1 MLDKLLSELGL
12 NSKEQTVYKLIL
24 EKGKVAPT
32 VLARLA
38 KINRTTVYSVAKELL
53 HKGLIVE
60 DLGGK
65 TLYYSP
71 AQEHELARVIT
82 KEKDALKQKES
93 IITELQEIMKNT
105 PQSTTY
111 SVPKIRFIEE
121 GDLEA
126 YLYEASPRWIANQ
139 QATTQTTW
147 WGFQDHT
154 FVEQYQSWIE
164 WFWKKAPEGIDLKLF
179 SNDSAIENEMK
190 GKDITRRMIRFWNG
204 QNGFTSTQ
212 WVVGEYLISIVTK
225 EKPYYLVEIHDAVI
239 AHNMREVFKKLWE
252 N

>member
-1 MLDKLLSELGL
+1 MLDKLLNDLGL
-12 NSKEQTVYKLIL
+12 SPKEQVVYKLIL

-53 HKGLIVE
+53 QKGLIVE

-65 TLYYSP
+65 TLYYVP
-71 AQEHELARVIT
+71 AQEKELERVLS
-82 KEKDALKQKES
+82 KEKERLKQKEAT
-93 IITELQEIMKNT
+93 ILELQEILKNT

-111 SVPKIRFIEE
+111 SVPKIRFIDES
-121 GDLEA
+121 DLEA
-126 YLYEASPRWIANQ
+126 YLYEACPRWMSNQ
-139 QATTQTTW
+139 TTIRETTW

-154 FVEQYQSWIE
+154 FVERYQAWIE

-179 SNDSAIENEMK
+179 SNDSAIETEMK
-190 GKDITRRMIRFWNG
+190 TKDITRRMIRFWNG

-212 WVVGEYLISIVTK
+212 WVVGEYIISIVTK
-225 EKPYYLVEIHDAVI
+225 QKPYYLVEVHDAVI
-239 AHNMREVFKKLWE
+239 AHNMREVFKQLWE
-252 N
+252 K